1 MATADNVASSLRS
14 GRLYPAVPHFKR
26 WAKIFMSV
34 VSSILISKSPSSPM
48 ESKDEVLAVSGKG
61 LVGDRYFDGIGT
73 FSPKPHKAD
82 FELTLIEAE
91 KIEAFAKE
99 FSLDFTAYHA
109 RRNIVTTGVD
119 LNGLVGKEFLVGAVR
134 IRGMRLCEPC
144 NYLAKITYPE
154 TLRGLVHKGGLRAQ
168 IVSEGYIKVGDCIT
182 LL

>member
-1 MATADNVASSLRS
+1 
-14 GRLYPAVPHFKR
+14 
-26 WAKIFMSV
+26 
-34 VSSILISKSPSSPM
+34 M
-48 ESKDEVLAVSGKG
+48 ESKEEVLAIPGKG
-61 LVGDRYFDGIGT
+61 LVGDRYFEGIGT

-91 KIEAFAKE
+91 RIEAFAKE
-99 FSLDFTAYHA
+99 FSINFTAYHA
-109 RRNIVTTGVD
+109 RRNLVTTGVD
-119 LNGLVGKEFLVGAVR
+119 LNSLVGKELLVGAVR

-168 IVSEGYIKVGDCIT
+168 IVSEGNIKVGDCIT